1 MAQVVLDEN
10 TIKQAFK
17 EALTETLQEQRDL
30 LREIFVGVLEDMA
43 LSEAIRQGRETD
55 MADRSEIAAL
65 LEAGS

>member
-17 EALTETLQEQRDL
+17 EAITETLQEQRDL